1 MLVKRRRFSLLRLYR
16 FFHIITLKKTF
27 GDIKEPDKYLL
38 LDRSVDKLGLP
49 DFLEGQE
56 DLFLLSLF
64 RKNKN
69 EFIVQQFV
77 LSCQIYTGRKAKSVR
92 LSSSALVGI
101 HIIG

>member
-16 FFHIITLKKTF
+16 FFNIITLKKTF

-38 LDRSVDKLGLP
+38 HDRSVDKLGLP

-77 LSCQIYTGRKAKSVR
+77 LSC
-92 LSSSALVGI
+92 LVKFTQDVKQRV
-101 HIIG
+101 